1 MIWLSCLGQQADI
14 GVSVVKNDILS
25 LFELGKKQ
33 EAIQGKAVF
42 LSGGKLL
49 GLVQLRAR
57 MN

>member
-1 MIWLSCLGQQADI
+1 MMWLSCLGQQADI

-25 LFELGKKQ
+25 LSELWKKQ

-49 GLVQLRAR
+49 GLVGKE
-57 MN
+57 